1 MSGSIGS
8 TLRLTLFG
16 RSHGPSVGM
25 TLTGVPA
32 GKTVSMDELQAFL
45 KRRAPGHS
53 PLSTSRRFPAVS
65 RTARPSPPSSTTP
78 TCAPRIIRICPPC
91 PAPVTPTTPPM

>member
-45 KRRAPGHS
+45 KRRAQLPRGCGRTQ
-53 PLSTSRRFPAVS
+53 LYDARRHEGEHTEGAVLDDDCEAEWQKILHIVKRKDDVGS
-65 RTARPSPPSSTTP
+65 G
-78 TCAPRIIRICPPC
+78 
-91 PAPVTPTTPPM
+91 

>member
-32 GKTVSMDELQAFL
+32 GKTVS
-45 KRRAPGHS
+45 
-53 PLSTSRRFPAVS
+53 PLFFCFRFMYND
-65 RTARPSPPSSTTP
+65 T
-78 TCAPRIIRICPPC
+78 
-91 PAPVTPTTPPM
+91 